1 MLEYP
6 DAETRPCT
14 RTTGGVEHGDPY
26 AWLEEQNDETVAWEE
41 AQDRLARDQTQQPPF
56 ADILERLR
64 LDYVDVYSAFAP
76 RPAGGRWFHR
86 AVPANMRSA
95 VISVSDDPSDLGTTL
110 VDLNINAGAVA
121 ELLGEMV
128 PSPDATKLLYTSSV
142 GGGFIDM
149 KTRVIDTRS
158 GEQLFEIVAPM
169 VLFPAWLPDSSAI
182 LFMGVGV
189 KTLAD
194 GTQSAGSAIFTFDC
208 ASKSVVQLDLDIP
221 HPAAWVSINSSG
233 THAIININQTSPR
246 PAYIRDLAAG
256 GEWRPFLRDIDG
268 LFKGTVVGDRFVAIT
283 NIDAPRGRV
292 ISLSLDEPAKRADWI
307 ELVPHG
313 EEKLAALA
321 MLGDKLLLAYF
332 REARAGLRLLNLDGS
347 IDQEIALPGD
357 GAVGKSPMQHVLSIM
372 DDVTWLDGEQISFV
386 YSSLAS
392 APANYRFSLT
402 DRRLERI
409 SPAPRTIAA
418 SVRLGVAQNG
428 LAEIPYRIFA
438 RDCGDQPRPTIITGY
453 GGFNVPWLANYM
465 PMAAAWVEMGGIWV
479 HSHLRG
485 GGEFGDEWWQ
495 QGRRAQK
502 RNTFDDLFAVAEG
515 LIAEG
520 ITTAEQLG
528 IWGSSNGGLLVGGAI
543 AFRPDLFR
551 AAVPQIPLLDTLN
564 YHRDP
569 RSYAISL
576 ADYGDPLQPDDAAF
590 LRSWSPY
597 HNLKQG
603 TLYPAVLLDAGAEDA
618 SCPPWHCRKFAAFLQ
633 TQETKGPVLLR
644 VRKDTGHS
652 SMTTEQMI
660 ERDAE
665 ELSFMARELGLDLNL
680 FK

>member
-1 MLEYP
+1 MLKYP
-6 DAETRPCT
+6 EAEARSCR
-14 RTTGGVEHGDPY
+14 RTTGGIEHEDHY
-26 AWLEEQNDETVAWEE
+26 SWLEEQNDETAAWEQ
-41 AQDRLARDQTQQPPF
+41 AQDRLAHDQLQQPPF
-56 ADILERLR
+56 GNILKRLR
-64 LDYVDVYSAFAP
+64 LDYVNVYNVYAP
-76 RPAGGRWFHR
+76 RPVGGRWFHR
-86 AVPANMRSA
+86 ALPANERSE
-95 VISVSDDPSDLGTTL
+95 VISVSDDPRDLGRTL
-110 VDLNINAGAVA
+110 VDLNTDAGPVA
-121 ELLGEMV
+121 ELLGEMI
-128 PSPDATKLLYTSSV
+128 PSPDGTKLLYTSSL
-142 GGGFIDM
+142 GGGFVDM
-149 KTRVIDTRS
+149 KTRVIDAQS
-158 GEQLFEIVAPM
+158 GELLFEIPAPM
-169 VLFPAWLPDSSAI
+169 VLFPVWLPDNSAI

-189 KTLAD
+189 KTLPD

-233 THAIININQTSPR
+233 THAVININQTSPR

-256 GEWRPFLRDIDG
+256 GEWRPFLRDVDG

-292 ISLSLDEPAKRADWI
+292 ISVSLDKPADRADWI
-307 ELVPHG
+307 ELVPQS
-313 EEKLAALA
+313 EEKLAALSL
-321 MLGDKLLLAYF
+321 LGDKLLLAYF
-332 REARAGLRLLNLDGS
+332 RDARAGLRLLNVDGS
-347 IDQEIALPGD
+347 TDQEIALPGE

-372 DDVTWLDGEQISFV
+372 DDVTWSDGEQISFV
-386 YSSLAS
+386 YSSLTS
-392 APANYRFSLT
+392 APASYRFSLR
-402 DRRLERI
+402 DRQLERI
-409 SPAPRTIAA
+409 SAAPRKVSA

-428 LAEIPYRIFA
+428 QAGIPYRVFA
-438 RDCGDQPRPTIITGY
+438 RDCGDRPRPTIITGY

-465 PMAAAWVEMGGIWV
+465 PMAAAWVEMGGVWV
-479 HSHLRG
+479 HAHLRG

-495 QGRRAQK
+495 QGRREQK
-502 RNTFDDLFAVAEG
+502 RNTFEDLFAVAER
-515 LIAEG
+515 LIADG
-520 ITTAEQLG
+520 ITTAEHLG
-528 IWGSSNGGLLVGGAI
+528 VWGTSNGGLLAGGAVT
-543 AFRPDLFR
+543 FRPELFR
-551 AAVPQIPLLDTLN
+551 AVVPQIPLLDTLN

-569 RSYAISL
+569 QSYAISL
-576 ADYGDPLQPDDAAF
+576 ADYGDPLQPDDATF

-660 ERDAE
+660 GRDAE